1 MGAAA
6 AIAIMRLKEREVVDE
21 FRAAGAI
28 TPSTAQS
35 YAAMGFG
42 ETRALKRLH
51 DSAVIREASPGL
63 YYPPSR
69 CGIPQVVKPAVD
81 IQPRESIFRTG
92 NASGA
97 ALVAALSGK
106 RCPTS

>member
-6 AIAIMRLKEREVVDE
+6 AIAVMRLKESQVVDD
-21 FRAAGAI
+21 FRAAGAV

-42 ETRALKRLH
+42 EARAMKRLH

-63 YYPPSR
+63 YYLDEEVWIAVR
-69 CGIPQVVKPAVD
+69 RNRRRRGVVIGSVLALILLGLAVG
-81 IQPRESIFRTG
+81 F
-92 NASGA
+92 
-97 ALVAALSGK
+97 LK
-106 RCPTS
+106 W